1 MNRRFRLVAF
11 TALLAIAPGCAA
23 RAGAGAA
30 PGFESWIR
38 EELWLGAE
46 IPTGGQVTDEAW
58 AEFVAAEVTP
68 RFPDGFSVVEAAG
81 HWRHPDGTP
90 VRERTRV
97 LVILRPAGDAA
108 AARALEAIATAYVAR
123 FHQDAALHTTDEVD
137 VRFVEP

>member
-1 MNRRFRLVAF
+1 VTARLPILILAA
-11 TALLAIAPGCAA
+11 ALALSPGCAA
-23 RAGAGAA
+23 RVGAGAA
-30 PGFESWIR
+30 PGFEPWIR

-97 LVILRPAGDAA
+97 LVVLRPAGDAG
-108 AARALEAIATAYVAR
+108 AARALEAIAAAYVAR
-123 FHQDAALHTTDEVD
+123 FHQDAALRTADEVD